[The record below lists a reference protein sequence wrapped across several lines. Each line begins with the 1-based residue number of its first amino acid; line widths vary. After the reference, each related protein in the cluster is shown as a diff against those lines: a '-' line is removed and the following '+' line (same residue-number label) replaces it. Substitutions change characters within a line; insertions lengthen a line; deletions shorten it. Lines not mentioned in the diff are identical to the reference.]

1 MSLEHTHEGEAA
13 ARALALMVSANG
25 RIDPAELSML
35 DRLDA
40 YRRMGVSRERF
51 AALAQECLED
61 HTRSLQGPWRRL
73 TEQRYVDEVLLGVSN
88 PQQRLLVCR
97 LAAAAIT
104 ADGRVTSDER
114 RLYDHALA
122 SWRISQNMV
131 TRAIMKDRV
140 H

>member
-61 HTRSLQGPWRRL
+61 HTVACRARGDGSRSRGTWTR
-73 TEQRYVDEVLLGVSN
+73 
-88 PQQRLLVCR
+88 C
-97 LAAAAIT
+97 
-104 ADGRVTSDER
+104 
-114 RLYDHALA
+114 
-122 SWRISQNMV
+122 SW
-131 TRAIMKDRV
+131 A
-140 H
+140 